1 MNYPDSDVKVW
12 GPNIRYNLNDYAYV
26 GLIPHF
32 DVEALYKSKT
42 FS

>member
-1 MNYPDSDVKVW
+1 MTYPDSDVKVW
-12 GPNIRYNLNDYAYV
+12 GLNIRYNLNDYAHA

-32 DVEALYKSKT
+32 DVETLYKSTT